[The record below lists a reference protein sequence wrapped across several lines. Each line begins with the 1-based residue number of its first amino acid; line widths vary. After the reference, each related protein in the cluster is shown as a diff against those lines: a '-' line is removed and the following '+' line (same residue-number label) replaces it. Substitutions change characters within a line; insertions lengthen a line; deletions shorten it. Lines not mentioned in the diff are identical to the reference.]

1 MDTQLTTK
9 TLTAKGEQTR
19 EHLLDIALQLFMS
32 KGYEATTMRD
42 IAGAAGCSLG
52 LAYRYFDH
60 KEELVLALY
69 RRLAQTLEVQVQAL
83 PPAPLVERFR
93 QAVALK
99 LALIAPYREPL
110 GALFG
115 AALTPHSEIA
125 VLGSRTAQV
134 RQQVGRA
141 FLTVVIGATDPP
153 RQPQAAQLALVL
165 YAVHLGLLLY
175 WLHDRSAEQEAT
187 QELLAFTCDTLSL
200 IRPLLR
206 LPPVTRVLT
215 RLVKILQPMVGASG

>member
-1 MDTQLTTK
+1 M
-9 TLTAKGEQTR
+9 LTAKGEQTR
-19 EHLLDIALQLFMS
+19 EHLLDIALQLFLS

-42 IAGAAGCSLG
+42 IAGAASCSLG
-52 LAYRYFDH
+52 LTYRYFDH

-69 RRLAQTLEVQVQAL
+69 QRLAQTLEAQIQLL

-93 QAVALK
+93 QTVALK

-125 VLGSRTAQV
+125 VLGPRTTEV

-141 FLTVVIGATDPP
+141 FLAVVTGSTDPP
-153 RQPQAAQLALVL
+153 RQPQVEQLALVL
-165 YAVHLGLLLY
+165 YAIHLGLLLY
-175 WLHDRSAEQEAT
+175 WLHDRSAEQGAT

-206 LPPVTRVLT
+206 LPPVARILA
-215 RLVKILQPMVGASG
+215 RLVRILQPVVGTS